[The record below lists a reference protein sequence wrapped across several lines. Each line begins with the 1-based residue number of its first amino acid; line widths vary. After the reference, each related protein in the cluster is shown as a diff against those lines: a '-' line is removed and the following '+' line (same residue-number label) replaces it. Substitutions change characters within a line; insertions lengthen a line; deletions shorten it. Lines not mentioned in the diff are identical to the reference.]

1 MNMDLSSMR
10 IFCGWMLN
18 SLQILSVS
26 ALGWVREESL
36 KQEQIVLERSA
47 RFNLDPE
54 RGDKGDR

>member
-26 ALGWVREESL
+26 ALGWLREESL

-47 RFNLDPE
+47 RINLDPE
-54 RGDKGDR
+54 RGD